1 MFTDSDLRSRTRPAA
16 AGQSHGP
23 LRIAGLAS
31 HRGTNLRH
39 IDAACK
45 EEGVNAE
52 LSLLISN
59 NSAAPILRYA
69 RINSIPWMHLSGVTH
84 SGPGALDRAI
94 CDALVAHDID
104 LVFLS
109 GYMKRLGPMTVDSFR
124 GHILNVHPALLP
136 AYGGQGM
143 YGDYVYQAVLAAG
156 ERKTGATIHLVDEEY
171 DHGQPVRKFE
181 VPVKPTDDVAK
192 LKNRVL
198 RAERL
203 LCIETISDLAAGC
216 LDLKSLAPTGPL
228 VGAGT

>member
-1 MFTDSDLRSRTRPAA
+1 MVMDSGLPGHPASPA
-16 AGQSHGP
+16 HRGDRP

-45 EEGVNAE
+45 RDGVNAE
-52 LSLLISN
+52 LALLVSN

-69 RINSIPWMHLSGVTH
+69 RTKSIPWMHLSGVTH
-84 SGPGALDRAI
+84 PGAGALDRAI
-94 CDALVAHDID
+94 CEALVEHEIN

-109 GYMKRLGPMTVDSFR
+109 GYMKRLGPITVDRFR

-143 YGDYVYQAVLAAG
+143 YGDRVYEAVLAAG
-156 ERKTGATIHLVDEEY
+156 EVETGATIHLVDEEY
-171 DHGQPVRKFE
+171 DHGRPVRKRS
-181 VPVKPTDDVAK
+181 VPVKPRDNIEN

-198 RAERL
+198 QAERD
-203 LCIETISDLAAGC
+203 LCIATISELASGA
-216 LDLKSLAPTGPL
+216 LDLTTLAPTGPL